1 MNTSLEHI
9 ALGQHQVKSYDEVPS
24 SEGFISYGN
33 DNLFPQYLLDLYQS
47 SPTHTALIT
56 SIAQMVYGEGFIPV
70 DLESKL
76 AFQSWNMNDELRKC
90 CFDFKIQGGFALEVQ
105 WSLDRSTIANVSH
118 LPFEN
123 IRACEVGDDDK
134 VKVYKYSTDWA
145 DTKVEIR
152 TIHTFSSE
160 YAKEFPSQIMYVKPF
175 SPGSFYYPKPD
186 YIGAIHYCE
195 VEKNIGLYHINNIQ
209 NGLSPSFSIHF
220 KNGIPPVEE
229 RNQIRNDIESQMTGA
244 KGAGKVWITYS
255 DLPEQKPD
263 FEPIPLSD
271 ADKQYQFLSEEA
283 TSKIMIGHRVTN
295 PMMFGVLVPG
305 KLGGGDELVESNL
318 LFLKHVIEPMRK
330 VINEAIIT
338 LLAAAG
344 LSTEVNVGGEEVA
357 EANVS
362 QSYTG
367 IQISSALDVITRVG
381 TGELTKDQ
389 AVQILVSM
397 LGFGLQ
403 QAETMFEGIIAG
415 SIALPNEQLAEQL
428 NLDGAIDYLEGVGED
443 IDDDWE
449 LIDARPYDED
459 TEAAQ
464 DALWAFAT
472 ARVPS
477 SNPNGKSKQDG
488 EFIKVRYR
496 YAPDSNTHDPQRS
509 FCKKMM
515 SAGKVY
521 RIEDIMAA
529 SDRVVNPGFGP
540 RGTNRYDILFYKGGP
555 NCYHWWER
563 RTYLKKNNK
572 NITVNKARKIIT
584 SLPVNERA
592 ANRLPKNVRKVA
604 QRPID
609 MPNHGYL
616 PK

>member
-9 ALGQHQVKSYDEVPS
+9 ALGQHQVKSYDEVS
-24 SEGFISYGN
+24 SPEGYISYGN

-56 SIAQMVYGEGFIPV
+56 SIAQMVYGDGFVPV
-70 DLESKL
+70 DLDSRL
-76 AFQSWNMNDELRKC
+76 AFVAWNMNDELRKC

-134 VKVYKYSTDWA
+134 VKSYKYSTDWA
-145 DTKVEIR
+145 DSRIEVS
-152 TIHTFSSE
+152 TIHTFNQD
-160 YAKEFPSQIMYVKPF
+160 YAKEFPTQILYVKPF

-305 KLGGGDELVESNL
+305 KLGGGAELEISAE
-318 LFLKHVIEPMRK
+318 LFNKHVITPMRK
-330 VINEAIIT
+330 VIREAIAT
-338 LLAAAG
+338 LLSASG
-344 LSTEVNVGGEEVA
+344 LNARIDMSSQIQLDGALEHLEATGEEV
-357 EANVS
+357 
-362 QSYTG
+362 G
-367 IQISSALDVITRVG
+367 
-381 TGELTKDQ
+381 
-389 AVQILVSM
+389 
-397 LGFGLQ
+397 
-403 QAETMFEGIIAG
+403 
-415 SIALPNEQLAEQL
+415 
-428 NLDGAIDYLEGVGED
+428 
-443 IDDDWE
+443 DDWE
-449 LIDARPYDED
+449 LIDVRPYDRA

-464 DALWAFAT
+464 DALWEFAT
-472 ARVPS
+472 TKVPAAY
-477 SNPNGKSKQDG
+477 PKGKSKQDG
-488 EFIKVRYR
+488 DFIKVRYG
-496 YAPDSNTHDPQRS
+496 YAPDSETHAPQRS
-509 FCKKMM
+509 FCKGMM
-515 SAGKVY
+515 AAKKVY
-521 RIEDIMAA
+521 RIEDILKA
-529 SDRVVNPGFGP
+529 SNRAVNPGFGP
-540 RGTNRYDILFYKGGP
+540 DGSNEYDILLYKGGP
-555 NCYHWWER
+555 NCYHFWER
-563 RTYLKKNNK
+563 RTFLKKDNTQ
-572 NITVNKARKIIT
+572 ITVNQARKLIT
-584 SLPVNERA
+584 SLPPDERA
-592 ANRLPKNVRKVA
+592 AQRLPQNVRKVA

-609 MPNHGYL
+609 MPNQGYL

>member
-1 MNTSLEHI
+1 
-9 ALGQHQVKSYDEVPS
+9 
-24 SEGFISYGN
+24 
-33 DNLFPQYLLDLYQS
+33 
-47 SPTHTALIT
+47 
-56 SIAQMVYGEGFIPV
+56 
-70 DLESKL
+70 
-76 AFQSWNMNDELRKC
+76 
-90 CFDFKIQGGFALEVQ
+90 
-105 WSLDRSTIANVSH
+105 
-118 LPFEN
+118 
-123 IRACEVGDDDK
+123 
-134 VKVYKYSTDWA
+134 
-145 DTKVEIR
+145 
-152 TIHTFSSE
+152 
-160 YAKEFPSQIMYVKPF
+160 
-175 SPGSFYYPKPD
+175 
-186 YIGAIHYCE
+186 
-195 VEKNIGLYHINNIQ
+195 
-209 NGLSPSFSIHF
+209 
-220 KNGIPPVEE
+220 
-229 RNQIRNDIESQMTGA
+229 
-244 KGAGKVWITYS
+244 
-255 DLPEQKPD
+255 
-263 FEPIPLSD
+263 
-271 ADKQYQFLSEEA
+271 
-283 TSKIMIGHRVTN
+283 MIGHRVTN

-318 LFLKHVIEPMRK
+318 LFIKHVIEPMRK
-330 VINEAIIT
+330 VINEAIET
-338 LLAAAG
+338 LLHASG
-344 LSTEVNVGGEEVA
+344 LNA
-357 EANVS
+357 R
-362 QSYTG
+362 
-367 IQISSALDVITRVG
+367 IQ
-381 TGELTKDQ
+381 
-389 AVQILVSM
+389 M
-397 LGFGLQ
+397 
-403 QAETMFEGIIAG
+403 
-415 SIALPNEQLAEQL
+415 AEQL
-428 NLDGAIDYLEGVGED
+428 NLDGAIEYLEGVGED